1 MAGHEECM
9 KFVCER
15 GGSVGI
21 DCLHAANEADAM
33 GVEVP
38 ACDMSAALQTYS
50 SNASY
55 LPYCRRI
62 PTFMLTPCLR
72 GMLSSLLPWFLRSRA

>member
-1 MAGHEECM
+1 
-9 KFVCER
+9 
-15 GGSVGI
+15 
-21 DCLHAANEADAM
+21 M